1 MANAL
6 PDLKLLRIFVSVVR
20 HQGFA
25 NAQQELNLSTSAIS
39 TYMSQLEAALG
50 LVLCHRG
57 RGGFSLTSKGELF
70 HQETLRLLGELEG
83 FEQYAA
89 ALKGELRGTLNL
101 GVIDS
106 TVSDKALPFAE
117 AIGAYSQE
125 HPAVHLHLSV
135 MSPYELQLG
144 VQDNRLDLAIGAFS
158 TRMSGLVYMPLY
170 REQHWLYCSSRHPL
184 FTERR
189 IPEQVIT
196 QQRMVGR
203 GYWSQAELARHGFK
217 HSAATVESMEAQLI
231 LVLSGAYIGY
241 LPEHYAQAWADKGD
255 LRVLLPA
262 TFGYQAPFSMI
273 VRRGRSREPL
283 IQTFRDLLKAQLNQ
297 AVKKNVQNPMSALP
311 APANPLPVPADPEPR
326 QPHPGVAV
334 AASQRSEPCAEHRA
348 VGGVGV
354 EECRV
359 DRRRG
364 VRGFAGV
371 VESAGL
377 SGAVAVS
384 RR

>member
-70 HQETLRLLGELEG
+70 HQETLRLLAELEG

-170 REQHWLYCSSRHPL
+170 REQHWLYCSSGIRCSTNGASPS
-184 FTERR
+184 RSS
-189 IPEQVIT
+189 PSSA
-196 QQRMVGR
+196 
-203 GYWSQAELARHGFK
+203 WSD
-217 HSAATVESMEAQLI
+217 AAT
-231 LVLSGAYIGY
+231 GAR
-241 LPEHYAQAWADKGD
+241 PNW
-255 LRVLLPA
+255 PA
-262 TFGYQAPFSMI
+262 TVSNIAPRPWK
-273 VRRGRSREPL
+273 VWRRS
-283 IQTFRDLLKAQLNQ
+283 
-297 AVKKNVQNPMSALP
+297 
-311 APANPLPVPADPEPR
+311 
-326 QPHPGVAV
+326 
-334 AASQRSEPCAEHRA
+334 
-348 VGGVGV
+348 
-354 EECRV
+354 
-359 DRRRG
+359 
-364 VRGFAGV
+364 
-371 VESAGL
+371 
-377 SGAVAVS
+377 
-384 RR
+384 

>member
-1 MANAL
+1 MANHF
-6 PDLKLLRIFVSVVR
+6 PDLKLLRIFTTVVR

-25 NAQQELNLSTSAIS
+25 NAQQSLNLSISAIS

-50 LVLCHRG
+50 IVLCHRG

-70 HQETLRLLGELEG
+70 YQEALRLLAEMEG
-83 FEQYAA
+83 FERYAA

-106 TVSDKALPFAE
+106 TVGDCRLPFAE

-125 HPAVHLHLSV
+125 HPAVHLHLAV
-135 MSPYELQLG
+135 QSPYELQLG
-144 VQDNRLDLAIGAFS
+144 VQENRLDLAIGAFS
-158 TRMSGLVYMPLY
+158 TRMSGLVYQPLY

-184 FTERR
+184 FLERR

-241 LPEHYAQAWADKGD
+241 LPEHYAQPWADKGD
-255 LRVLLPA
+255 LRVLSPA
-262 TFGYQAPFSMI
+262 TFGYQAPFSLI
-273 VRRGRSREPL
+273 LRRGRTREPL
-283 IQTFRDLLKAQLNQ
+283 IQTFRDLLKSQL
-297 AVKKNVQNPMSALP
+297 
-311 APANPLPVPADPEPR
+311 
-326 QPHPGVAV
+326 
-334 AASQRSEPCAEHRA
+334 AA
-348 VGGVGV
+348 
-354 EECRV
+354 
-359 DRRRG
+359 
-364 VRGFAGV
+364 
-371 VESAGL
+371 
-377 SGAVAVS
+377 
-384 RR
+384 

>member
-1 MANAL
+1 
-6 PDLKLLRIFVSVVR
+6 
-20 HQGFA
+20 
-25 NAQQELNLSTSAIS
+25 
-39 TYMSQLEAALG
+39 MSQLESALG

-170 REQHWLYCSSRHPL
+170 REQHWLYCSTRHPL
-184 FTERR
+184 FNERR

-203 GYWSQAELARHGFK
+203 RLLEPGRTGPSRLQAQRRDRGEYGG
-217 HSAATVESMEAQLI
+217 AA
-231 LVLSGAYIGY
+231 
-241 LPEHYAQAWADKGD
+241 D
-255 LRVLLPA
+255 
-262 TFGYQAPFSMI
+262 
-273 VRRGRSREPL
+273 
-283 IQTFRDLLKAQLNQ
+283 
-297 AVKKNVQNPMSALP
+297 
-311 APANPLPVPADPEPR
+311 
-326 QPHPGVAV
+326 
-334 AASQRSEPCAEHRA
+334 
-348 VGGVGV
+348 
-354 EECRV
+354 
-359 DRRRG
+359 
-364 VRGFAGV
+364 
-371 VESAGL
+371 
-377 SGAVAVS
+377 SGAV
-384 RR
+384 RRLHRLLAGTLRPGVGRQG

>member
-6 PDLKLLRIFVSVVR
+6 PDLKLLRIFTSVVR

-25 NAQQELNLSTSAIS
+25 NAQHELNLSTSAIS
-39 TYMSQLEAALG
+39 TYMSQLESALG

-170 REQHWLYCSSRHPL
+170 REQHWLYCSNRHPL
-184 FTERR
+184 FNERR

-231 LVLSGAYIGY
+231 LVLSGAYVGY
-241 LPEHYAQAWADKGD
+241 LPEHYAQAWVDKGD

-297 AVKKNVQNPMSALP
+297 A
-311 APANPLPVPADPEPR
+311 
-326 QPHPGVAV
+326 
-334 AASQRSEPCAEHRA
+334 
-348 VGGVGV
+348 
-354 EECRV
+354 
-359 DRRRG
+359 
-364 VRGFAGV
+364 
-371 VESAGL
+371 
-377 SGAVAVS
+377 
-384 RR
+384 